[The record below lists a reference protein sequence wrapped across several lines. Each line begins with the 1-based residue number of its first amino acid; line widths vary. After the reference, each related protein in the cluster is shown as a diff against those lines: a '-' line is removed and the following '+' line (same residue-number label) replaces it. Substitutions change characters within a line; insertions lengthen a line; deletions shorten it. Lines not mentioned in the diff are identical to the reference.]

1 MGLSETAQTQ
11 RLQRTLLFI
20 DYAPQ
25 PWSEQLTRHI
35 STSLSLALNTHHV
48 FLAFSPFSSCLTFGP
63 FSLNTHIN
71 ISRWIVFLR
80 HFYIIPPLLFQ
91 LNVNIV
97 QAMEEAVKKDKGKR
111 LTKGI
116 NLNCIYV
123 ICL

>member
-35 STSLSLALNTHHV
+35 STSLSLSLNTHHV

-63 FSLNTHIN
+63 FSLDTHIN
-71 ISRWIVFLR
+71 ISQCIVC
-80 HFYIIPPLLFQ
+80 HFYIIPPFLFQ
-91 LNVNIV
+91 LNVNIL
-97 QAMEEAVKKDKGKR
+97 QAEAVKKDTGER
-111 LTKGI
+111 SAKGI
-116 NLNCIYV
+116 NLTYIYS
-123 ICL
+123 IHL